1 MEAEKAAQEE
11 RGSVARS
18 REERPEVRMRR
29 CKQKECGETFGTK
42 KELNAHMVSKHN
54 YLRCLLCFKVFKLQN
69 RLDKHRVAHS
79 QPLPLQAPPQ
89 PLSEATPVAYA
100 ENVQEIARA
109 TVEYLKTTRNLL
121 GQEENKGLI
130 FAQMTS
136 QLISEM
142 TLQARTDHALAFYMH
157 ALDVALSF
165 PVPFSSPSPTTV
177 DLNSSSAAWSSQES
191 RDTAKTD
198 KSPECE
204 KEGNSGE
211 IAAANEE
218 IASEEHVPI
227 SISISLSSLI
237 EPPSKPAVRGK
248 GLLFNLHEKEIRRKR
263 RQRERSRKEER
274 EAEGQ
279 KRRKTQ
285 KLIPLP
291 VPEIQFLPSSPQ
303 SSLDIERLAG
313 PVSLICIEPPCSLCF
328 GTSRDLLAHLE
339 TVHYNYK
346 PCN

>member
-1 MEAEKAAQEE
+1 
-11 RGSVARS
+11 
-18 REERPEVRMRR
+18 MRK

-42 KELNAHMVSKHN
+42 KELNAHMVSRHN
-54 YLRCLLCFKVFKLQN
+54 YLRCLLCSKVFKLQI
-69 RLDKHRVAHS
+69 RLDKHHLAHS
-79 QPLPLQAPPQ
+79 QSIPLQVPPQ
-89 PLSEATPVAYA
+89 PLTESTPVAYA
-100 ENVQEIARA
+100 ENVQEITRA
-109 TVEYLKTTRNLL
+109 TVEYLKTTRDML

-136 QLISEM
+136 QLISGI
-142 TLQARTDHALAFYMH
+142 TPQTRTDHALAFYMH

-191 RDTAKTD
+191 RDTAKTG

-204 KEGNSGE
+204 KEANSGL
-211 IAAANEE
+211 IVPANEE

-227 SISISLSSLI
+227 SISISLSSLV
-237 EPPSKPAVRGK
+237 EPPSKPVVRGK

-263 RQRERSRKEER
+263 RHRERNRKEEG

-279 KRRKTQ
+279 KMRKTH
-285 KLIPLP
+285 KLVPLP
-291 VPEIQFLPSSPQ
+291 ASEAQFLPSLPQ
-303 SSLDIERLAG
+303 PSLDIEHLAG
-313 PVSLICIEPPCSLCF
+313 PMSLICIEPPCDLCF
-328 GTSRDLLAHLE
+328 CTSRDLVAHLE